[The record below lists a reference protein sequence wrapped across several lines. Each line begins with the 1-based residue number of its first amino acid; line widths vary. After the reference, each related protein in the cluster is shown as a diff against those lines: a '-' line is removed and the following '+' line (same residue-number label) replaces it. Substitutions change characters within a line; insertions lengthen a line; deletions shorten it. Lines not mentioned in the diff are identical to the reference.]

1 MIYIYTSKN
10 NCIKNIRKKKIK
22 MLSVRKIIFLLI
34 LIKLSISYNS
44 IKMKEEREKMIK
56 VLKENLKNVPEKV
69 PDKNLLFLR
78 NSVSTAKILVDYA
91 PIGDLNIIKKKY
103 NFPDEV
109 LQAFRKVYKLKG
121 AVNTVKLMKN

>member
-1 MIYIYTSKN
+1 
-10 NCIKNIRKKKIK
+10 

-91 PIGDLNIIKKKY
+91 PIGDLNIIKK
-103 NFPDEV
+103 NIIS
-109 LQAFRKVYKLKG
+109 
-121 AVNTVKLMKN
+121 LMKYFKRLEKYIN

>member
-1 MIYIYTSKN
+1 
-10 NCIKNIRKKKIK
+10 

-69 PDKNLLFLR
+69 PDKNLRFLQ
-78 NSVSTAKILVDYA
+78 NPVSTAKIIVDYA
-91 PIGDLNIIKKKY
+91 PIGDLNIIKK
-103 NFPDEV
+103 NIIS
-109 LQAFRKVYKLKG
+109 
-121 AVNTVKLMKN
+121 LMKYFKRLEKYIN